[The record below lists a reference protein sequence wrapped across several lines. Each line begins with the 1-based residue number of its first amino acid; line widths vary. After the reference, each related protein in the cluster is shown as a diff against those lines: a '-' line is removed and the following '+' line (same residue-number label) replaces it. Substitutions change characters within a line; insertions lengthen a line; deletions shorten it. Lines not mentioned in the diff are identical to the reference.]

1 MLRLQG
7 IAVSSGIAI
16 GEAMVLGR
24 ETFDVPDRLIEGTAV
39 DREIER
45 FRGALAAAVEELSR
59 QRDAVIRE
67 LGQRSGSIF
76 NAHLEIL
83 QDTKLREDMESLIRE
98 RHYAPERA
106 VSRVLRR
113 YADVFRRLPNPN
125 FAERVNDVYDIEKL
139 LLRSLLGQPHSEV
152 FQLHSP
158 VVVLAANLTP
168 SETARLDRKLVRGFV
183 TETGGPGGHTAIVA
197 QGLGIPAVVGTG
209 PFLGEVSGGDTVIVD
224 GDRGLVIVNPDGVT
238 LHEYSEQYR
247 AIESL
252 QAELRDIRGL
262 PAETLDGTRIHL
274 VGNIEF
280 PQEAEAC
287 LEQGAEGIGLYRTEF
302 LYLGRATLPS
312 EEEHYQ
318 AYLQV
323 IQTMGD
329 RPVTIRT
336 FDLGADKI
344 PHDWLPRQMGWDSE
358 SNPCLGL
365 RSIRLALRH
374 LPMFRSQLRAILRA
388 SAVGRVEIMFPLIA
402 TLAELRQAKFVVADV
417 MEELAEA
424 GIPFRREIPIGMMV
438 EVPSTAIM
446 LERYLPEVDFISIGT
461 NDLLQYTLAVD
472 RTNRN
477 VVSLYSS
484 ADPAL
489 IRLLSQTIRTA
500 QERGVP
506 VGLCGQ
512 MSSSPIYTM
521 LLIGLGLRNFS
532 VTAGAIPE
540 VKKVCRSVTVAQCRD
555 VANHVMEMENAR
567 DIRAYLREELV
578 KILPEFSRLP

>member
-24 ETFDVPDRLIEGTAV
+24 ETFDVPDHLIEGTAV
-39 DREIER
+39 EEEIRR
-45 FRGALAAAVEELSR
+45 FREALESAVGELSR

-83 QDTKLREDMESLIRE
+83 QDAKLREDIESLIRE
-98 RHYAPERA
+98 RHHAPERA

-125 FAERVNDVYDIEKL
+125 FAERVNDVYDIERL
-139 LLRSLLGQPHSEV
+139 LLRSLLGQPHREV
-152 FQLHSP
+152 FELQSP

-168 SETARLDRKLVRGFV
+168 SETARLDRRFVQGFV

-209 PFLGEVSGGDTVIVD
+209 PFLGEVSGGDTIIVD
-224 GDRGLVIVNPDGVT
+224 GDRGLVIVSPDNVT
-238 LHEYSEQYR
+238 LEEYR
-247 AIESL
+247 AQSRAIAAL
-252 QAELRDIRGL
+252 QVELRDLRGL
-262 PAETLDGTRIHL
+262 PAETRDGTRIHL
-274 VGNIEF
+274 LGNIEF
-280 PQEAEAC
+280 PQEAETC

-302 LYLGRATLPS
+302 LYLGRSTLPQ

-318 AYLQV
+318 AYCQV
-323 IQTMGD
+323 IRSMGD
-329 RPVTIRT
+329 RPVTVRT
-336 FDLGADKI
+336 FDLGADKV
-344 PHDWLPRQMGWDSE
+344 PHEWLPRQLGWETE

-374 LPMFRSQLRAILRA
+374 LPLFRSQLRAILRA
-388 SAVGRVEIMFPLIA
+388 SALGRVEIMFPLIA

-438 EVPSTAIM
+438 EVPSTVVM
-446 LERYLPEVDFISIGT
+446 LDRFLPEVDFISIGT
-461 NDLLQYTLAVD
+461 NDLLQYTMAVD
-472 RTNRN
+472 RTNRA
-477 VVSLYSS
+477 VVSLYN
-484 ADPAL
+484 AAEPAL
-489 IRLLSQTIRTA
+489 IRLLSQALATA
-500 QERGVP
+500 QEHGVP

-521 LLIGLGLRNFS
+521 LLIGLGLRQFS
-532 VTAGAIPE
+532 VTAGAILE
-540 VKKVCRSVTVAQCRD
+540 IKKVCRSVTVAQCRM
-555 VANHVMEMENAR
+555 VAKRAMEMENAR

-578 KILPEFSRLP
+578 SILPEFSRLP